1 MVNLV
6 TMHPQIM
13 KHWKLKGISLLL
25 ACLLQKQ
32 KKQAD
37 SAFKG
42 FTKSPGYYRIW
53 TFFLSSTQNTVYS
66 ARTLFAPK
74 GALPWWCQWE
84 RSCLSWVLDECS
96 PSKFAPPWRPY
107 VSFCAAAANL
117 CAPIHPLPMHLLPMC
132 KLCAP
137 NQCAP
142 LYIPYQC
149 TSYQCAT
156 LCTPR
161 YLLNPY
167 TFFWT
172 QVHSRILYHRHYNLD
187 NARNLPVWTHVHS
200 YTIMHSC
207 ALLL

>member
-1 MVNLV
+1 MCLCFVQPQSSKYKHYVVRRMVNLV

-25 ACLLQKQ
+25 ACLLQRNRKTSWFCVQRIHQ
-32 KKQAD
+32 KSRVLQNMN
-37 SAFKG
+37 
-42 FTKSPGYYRIW
+42 IC
-53 TFFLSSTQNTVYS
+53 LSSTQSTVYS

-74 GALPWWCQWE
+74 GVLPWWCQWE

-117 CAPIHPLPMHLLPMC
+117 CAP
-132 KLCAP
+132 

-149 TSYQCAT
+149 TSLNQCNVQCAT
-156 LCTPR
+156 YAPLTDVHP
-161 YLLNPY
+161 YAPPLHLLHPY

-172 QVHSRILYHRHYNLD
+172 QVHSRILYHITGITTYY
-187 NARNLPVWTHVHS
+187 NARN
-200 YTIMHSC
+200 
-207 ALLL
+207 